1 MRSSIFPDVNVWLA
15 LNYSHHIHSRA
26 AVEWYSEQEISS
38 ALVFCRHT
46 QLGLF
51 RMLSTTAVMAEEV
64 LSQPQC
70 WQIFDR
76 WIDSGQATF
85 APEPSGMESALRA
98 NTRLSSPSPKA
109 WADAYLAA
117 FAETAGLTLITFD
130 RALAGQ
136 VKSAILLS

>member
-1 MRSSIFPDVNVWLA
+1 MRSSIFPDVNLWLA
-15 LNYSHHIHSRA
+15 LNYSRHIHSRA
-26 AVEWYSEQEISS
+26 AVEWYSAQDASS
-38 ALVFCRHT
+38 ALVFCRNT

-51 RMLSTTAVMAEEV
+51 RLLSTAVVMEEEV

-76 WIDSGQATF
+76 WIDSGQAAF
-85 APEPSGMESALRA
+85 AQEPLGMESFLRA
-98 NTRLSSPSPKA
+98 NTRLNSPSPKA

-117 FAETAGLTLITFD
+117 FAETAGLTLVTFD

-136 VKSAILLS
+136 VKGAILLS

>member
-15 LNYSHHIHSRA
+15 LNYSPHIHSSIA
-26 AVEWYSEQEISS
+26 AQWYSAQGPLIS
-38 ALVFCRHT
+38 LVFCRHT

-51 RMLSTTAVMAEEV
+51 RLLSTAAVMQNDV

-76 WIDSGQATF
+76 WIESGQAVLV
-85 APEPSGMESALRA
+85 PEPVGMEVALRA
-98 NTRLSSPSPKA
+98 NTQISSPSPKA

-117 FAETAGLTLITFD
+117 FAEAAGLTLVTFD
-130 RALAGQ
+130 QTLAGK
-136 VKSAILLS
+136 VNGAILLR